1 MAERDPISS
10 ASHGR
15 LGEAADRF
23 DELAETAELM
33 GDADGA
39 QQLRERALA
48 LRMEAMTLLDD

>member
-1 MAERDPISS
+1 MAERDPINS
-10 ASHGR
+10 ARHGR
-15 LGEAADRF
+15 LGETADRF

-48 LRMEAMTLLDD
+48 LLMEAMRLLDD